1 MNECYKLV
9 GKTLRSGREDRSID
23 GLEMN
28 TVNNTEIGPGSINQ
42 QRPRLAGE
50 APDTQAL
57 AAEAVQRQVLPQ
69 PNQFGA
75 VRDRLF
81 HAMLIR
87 VAISYNRH
95 VPILG
100 KRFIEFSSLVTVCFL
115 LLMTVVLNELP
126 YYSHAQM
133 KSLEN
138 KLGKAIVLLSIMIY
152 VHHFFDEADSNCLA
166 PFVDEWPRNGVLR
179 VEVVRNLKKFNAYQ
193 DRLLVNRKTKQIE
206 SLISEKSYG
215 KQNSES
221 NTTVYDLKRVLMK
234 GPSALPKELRSRP
247 RHHFRKKSDYWS
259 SFLTSEDSL
268 LNLFIRSDNG
278 LKKKLFL
285 EELDDD
291 EFDFESEDLFDDS
304 DASFEY
310 VVEYSLYYGLLKL
323 PHSYRL
329 EHNIS
334 FLLVRIHLFEQCFG
348 LLTDFTDNLQL
359 DPEVDSCF
367 GDWVSRALM
376 KNFIGYEDVLMS
388 SIKALAENETD
399 KGYLRDMITGEH
411 YRFVTMGNPRASYFT
426 ALIVMLIFVSA
437 SFSLSTAASS
447 FLQLSTYLTSERLQQ
462 IIVETFFNLYASFEL
477 ERLQTFAISML
488 LRFSHHQIFLFIVD
502 LLQMFELNQA
512 LVFPAA
518 PLLTVILALVGMEA
532 IMSEVFNDTSTA
544 FYVILLIWIADQ
556 YDAICCHSPIS
567 KRHWLRFFYLYHYAF
582 YAYQYRYNGQ
592 YGSLALLTSTLFI
605 LHSMIFFFHHYEMP
619 LIIYH
624 DRLQRIIT
632 EMQHNPQ
639 PGGGTGAS
647 PGTQTATNI
656 SPNATSMV
664 PSTANVAVEVST
676 DRSLYDGEAS
686 SSGVETTAGGAW
698 SSETEEVSSALSKQQ
713 TTVELDEGSNSVAEN
728 SNLTLSDPLLMAGER
743 TAHEIVDSAIDCVFN
758 SSVARSEAPI
768 S

>member
-9 GKTLRSGREDRSID
+9 GKTLRSGRKDRSID

-95 VPILG
+95 VPVLG

-115 LLMTVVLNELP
+115 L
-126 YYSHAQM
+126 
-133 KSLEN
+133 
-138 KLGKAIVLLSIMIY
+138 AIVLLSIMIY

-166 PFVDEWPRNGVLR
+166 PFVDQWPRNGVLR

-193 DRLLVNRKTKQIE
+193 DRLLGKIVYLLFLGIE

-247 RHHFRKKSDYWS
+247 RHHFRKKSDHWS

-348 LLTDFTDNLQL
+348 LLTDFTDNFQL

-388 SIKALAENETD
+388 SVKALAENETD

-426 ALIVMLIFVSA
+426 ALIVMLIFVI
-437 SFSLSTAASS
+437 SS
-447 FLQLSTYLTSERLQQ
+447 NLITKQIKPNDLVIKNVAYLQETHCEELQH
-462 IIVETFFNLYASFEL
+462 VDMSYASFEL

-632 EMQHNPQ
+632 DMQHNPV
-639 PGGGTGAS
+639 S
-647 PGTQTATNI
+647 I
-656 SPNATSMV
+656 SI
-664 PSTANVAVEVST
+664 
-676 DRSLYDGEAS
+676 SL
-686 SSGVETTAGGAW
+686 
-698 SSETEEVSSALSKQQ
+698 
-713 TTVELDEGSNSVAEN
+713 
-728 SNLTLSDPLLMAGER
+728 LLE
-743 TAHEIVDSAIDCVFN
+743 F
-758 SSVARSEAPI
+758 
-768 S
+768 

>member
-1 MNECYKLV
+1 MN
-9 GKTLRSGREDRSID
+9 R
-23 GLEMN
+23 
-28 TVNNTEIGPGSINQ
+28 VNNTEIGPGPVNQ
-42 QRPRLAGE
+42 QQPRLVRE
-50 APDTQAL
+50 PPDGVQAL
-57 AAEAVQRQVLPQ
+57 AAEAAQRQALPQ

-81 HAMLIR
+81 HAMLVR

-95 VPILG
+95 VPMLG
-100 KRFIEFSSLVTVCFL
+100 KRFIEFSSLVT
-115 LLMTVVLNELP
+115 
-126 YYSHAQM
+126 
-133 KSLEN
+133 
-138 KLGKAIVLLSIMIY
+138 AIVLLSVMVY
-152 VHHFFDEADSNCLA
+152 VHHFFDETDSNCLA
-166 PFVDEWPRNGVLR
+166 PFIDQWPRNGVLR

-193 DRLLVNRKTKQIE
+193 DRLL
-206 SLISEKSYG
+206 EKSYEKHG
-215 KQNSES
+215 GG

-234 GPSALPKELRSRP
+234 GPSALPKELQSRP
-247 RHHFRKKSDYWS
+247 KHYHRKRSDHWS

-268 LNLFIRSDNG
+268 LSFFIRADNN

-285 EELDDD
+285 EELDND
-291 EFDFESEDLFDDS
+291 ELDFESQDLIDDS

-329 EHNIS
+329 EHNIP
-334 FLLVRIHLFEQCFG
+334 FLLVR
-348 LLTDFTDNLQL
+348 L

-367 GDWVSRALM
+367 GDWISRTLM

-388 SIKALAENETD
+388 SVKALAENETD

-426 ALIVMLIFVSA
+426 ALIVMLIF
-437 SFSLSTAASS
+437 
-447 FLQLSTYLTSERLQQ
+447 
-462 IIVETFFNLYASFEL
+462 
-477 ERLQTFAISML
+477 TFAISML

-544 FYVILLIWIADQ
+544 FYVILLVWIADQ

-592 YGSLALLTSTLFI
+592 YGGLALLTSTFFI

-624 DRLQRIIT
+624 DRLQRIISDL
-632 EMQHNPQ
+632 QHSPQ
-639 PGGGTGAS
+639 PGDAIGTS
-647 PGTQTATNI
+647 PGPQIATN
-656 SPNATSMV
+656 V
-664 PSTANVAVEVST
+664 PSNAASTLPSTRNVAVEISA
-676 DRSLYDGEAS
+676 DISLDSEEAS
-686 SSGVETTAGGAW
+686 SSRVGATANGTW
-698 SSETEEVSSALSKQQ
+698 SSEAEEIPSLSRKQQ
-713 TTVELDEGSNSVAEN
+713 TAAELDEGSSSMTGI
-728 SNLTLSDPLLMAGER
+728 SNLALNDPLLVAGER
-743 TAHEIVDSAIDCVFN
+743 TAHEIVGTAIDCVFN
-758 SSVARSEAPI
+758 STVTTGGADNLPL
-768 S
+768 

>member
-1 MNECYKLV
+1 MPRIRPSGIPVFLTDPSDDASPRGERKPRNKKLV
-9 GKTLRSGREDRSID
+9 TPRKRRVDRSID

-28 TVNNTEIGPGSINQ
+28 TVNNTEIDPGSVNQ
-42 QRPRLAGE
+42 QRPRLAE
-50 APDTQAL
+50 EVPDTQAL

-81 HAMLIR
+81 HAMLVR

-95 VPILG
+95 VPVFG
-100 KRFIEFSSLVTVCFL
+100 KRFIEFSSLVT
-115 LLMTVVLNELP
+115 
-126 YYSHAQM
+126 
-133 KSLEN
+133 
-138 KLGKAIVLLSIMIY
+138 AIVLLSVMIY
-152 VHHFFDEADSNCLA
+152 VHHFFDETESNCLA
-166 PFVDEWPRNGVLR
+166 PFVDQWPRNGVLR
-179 VEVVRNLKKFNAYQ
+179 VEVVRNLKKFNTYQ
-193 DRLLVNRKTKQIE
+193 DRLL
-206 SLISEKSYG
+206 EKSYG

-247 RHHFRKKSDYWS
+247 RHHFRTIGNNSLYNGFRKKNDYWS

-334 FLLVRIHLFEQCFG
+334 FLLVR
-348 LLTDFTDNLQL
+348 L

-376 KNFIGYEDVLMS
+376 KNFI
-388 SIKALAENETD
+388 
-399 KGYLRDMITGEH
+399 GYLRDMITGEH

-426 ALIVMLIFVSA
+426 ALIVMLIF
-437 SFSLSTAASS
+437 
-447 FLQLSTYLTSERLQQ
+447 
-462 IIVETFFNLYASFEL
+462 
-477 ERLQTFAISML
+477 TFAISML

-624 DRLQRIIT
+624 DRLQRIISD
-632 EMQHNPQ
+632 MQHNPQ
-639 PGGGTGAS
+639 PGGGTGTS
-647 PGTQTATNI
+647 PGTQTAPNI
-656 SPNATSMV
+656 SANSTSVV
-664 PSTANVAVEVST
+664 PSTINLAVEVST

-713 TTVELDEGSNSVAEN
+713 TAVELDEGSNLVAEIG
-728 SNLTLSDPLLMAGER
+728 NLNLSDPLLMAGER

-758 SSVARSEAPI
+758 STVTRREADTPP

>member
-1 MNECYKLV
+1 MN
-9 GKTLRSGREDRSID
+9 S
-23 GLEMN
+23 
-28 TVNNTEIGPGSINQ
+28 VNNTEIGPGSINQ

-95 VPILG
+95 VPVLG
-100 KRFIEFSSLVTVCFL
+100 KRFIEFSSLVT
-115 LLMTVVLNELP
+115 
-126 YYSHAQM
+126 
-133 KSLEN
+133 
-138 KLGKAIVLLSIMIY
+138 AIVLLSIMIY

-166 PFVDEWPRNGVLR
+166 PFVDQWPRNGVLR

-193 DRLLVNRKTKQIE
+193 DRLL
-206 SLISEKSYG
+206 EKSYG

-247 RHHFRKKSDYWS
+247 RHHFRKKSDHWS

-334 FLLVRIHLFEQCFG
+334 FLLVR
-348 LLTDFTDNLQL
+348 L

-388 SIKALAENETD
+388 SVKALAENETD

-426 ALIVMLIFVSA
+426 ALIVMLIF
-437 SFSLSTAASS
+437 
-447 FLQLSTYLTSERLQQ
+447 
-462 IIVETFFNLYASFEL
+462 
-477 ERLQTFAISML
+477 TFAISML

-632 EMQHNPQ
+632 DMQHNPQ

-676 DRSLYDGEAS
+676 DRNLYDGEAS

-758 SSVARSEAPI
+758 SSVARREAPI

>member
-1 MNECYKLV
+1 MHTFDNSENESKCKKRKRRV
-9 GKTLRSGREDRSID
+9 DRSID

-28 TVNNTEIGPGSINQ
+28 TVNNTEIDPGSVNQ
-42 QRPRLAGE
+42 QRPRLAE
-50 APDTQAL
+50 EVPDTQAL

-81 HAMLIR
+81 HAMLVR

-95 VPILG
+95 VPVFG
-100 KRFIEFSSLVTVCFL
+100 KRFIEFSSLVT
-115 LLMTVVLNELP
+115 
-126 YYSHAQM
+126 
-133 KSLEN
+133 
-138 KLGKAIVLLSIMIY
+138 AIVLLSVMIY
-152 VHHFFDEADSNCLA
+152 VHHFFDETESNCLA
-166 PFVDEWPRNGVLR
+166 PFVDQWPRNGVLR
-179 VEVVRNLKKFNAYQ
+179 VEVVRNLKKFNTYQ
-193 DRLLVNRKTKQIE
+193 DRLL
-206 SLISEKSYG
+206 EKSYG

-247 RHHFRKKSDYWS
+247 RHHFRTIGNNSLYNGFRKKNDYWS

-268 LNLFIRSDNG
+268 LNLFIRSDN
-278 LKKKLFL
+278 

-334 FLLVRIHLFEQCFG
+334 FLLVR
-348 LLTDFTDNLQL
+348 L

-388 SIKALAENETD
+388 SVKALAENETD

-426 ALIVMLIFVSA
+426 ALIVMLIFVV
-437 SFSLSTAASS
+437 SS
-447 FLQLSTYLTSERLQQ
+447 NLITKQIKPSNLVIKNVACLQKTHYDELQH
-462 IIVETFFNLYASFEL
+462 
-477 ERLQTFAISML
+477 TFAISML

-624 DRLQRIIT
+624 DRLQRIISD
-632 EMQHNPQ
+632 MQHNPQ
-639 PGGGTGAS
+639 PGGGTGTS
-647 PGTQTATNI
+647 PGTQTAPNI
-656 SPNATSMV
+656 SANSTSVV
-664 PSTANVAVEVST
+664 PSTINLAVEVST

-713 TTVELDEGSNSVAEN
+713 TAVELDEGSNLVAEIG
-728 SNLTLSDPLLMAGER
+728 NLNLSDPLLMAGER

-758 SSVARSEAPI
+758 STVTRREADTPP

>member
-1 MNECYKLV
+1 
-9 GKTLRSGREDRSID
+9 
-23 GLEMN
+23 MN

-100 KRFIEFSSLVTVCFL
+100 KRFIEFSSLVT
-115 LLMTVVLNELP
+115 
-126 YYSHAQM
+126 
-133 KSLEN
+133 
-138 KLGKAIVLLSIMIY
+138 AIVLLSIMIY

-166 PFVDEWPRNGVLR
+166 PFVDQWPRNGVLR

-193 DRLLVNRKTKQIE
+193 DRLL
-206 SLISEKSYG
+206 EKSYG

-334 FLLVRIHLFEQCFG
+334 FLLVR
-348 LLTDFTDNLQL
+348 L

-426 ALIVMLIFVSA
+426 ALIVMLIF
-437 SFSLSTAASS
+437 
-447 FLQLSTYLTSERLQQ
+447 
-462 IIVETFFNLYASFEL
+462 
-477 ERLQTFAISML
+477 TFAISML

>member
-1 MNECYKLV
+1 
-9 GKTLRSGREDRSID
+9 
-23 GLEMN
+23 MN
-28 TVNNTEIGPGSINQ
+28 TVNNTEIDPGSVNQ
-42 QRPRLAGE
+42 QRPRLAE
-50 APDTQAL
+50 EVPDTQAL

-81 HAMLIR
+81 HAMLVR

-95 VPILG
+95 VPVFG
-100 KRFIEFSSLVTVCFL
+100 KRFIEFSSLVT
-115 LLMTVVLNELP
+115 
-126 YYSHAQM
+126 
-133 KSLEN
+133 
-138 KLGKAIVLLSIMIY
+138 AIVLLSVMIY
-152 VHHFFDEADSNCLA
+152 VHHFFDETESNCLA
-166 PFVDEWPRNGVLR
+166 PFVDQWPRNGVLR
-179 VEVVRNLKKFNAYQ
+179 VEVVRNLKKFNTYQ
-193 DRLLVNRKTKQIE
+193 DRLL
-206 SLISEKSYG
+206 EKSYG

-247 RHHFRKKSDYWS
+247 RHHFRKKNDYWS

-334 FLLVRIHLFEQCFG
+334 FLLVR
-348 LLTDFTDNLQL
+348 L

-388 SIKALAENETD
+388 SVKALAENETD

-426 ALIVMLIFVSA
+426 ALIVMLIF
-437 SFSLSTAASS
+437 
-447 FLQLSTYLTSERLQQ
+447 
-462 IIVETFFNLYASFEL
+462 
-477 ERLQTFAISML
+477 TFAISML

-624 DRLQRIIT
+624 DRLQRIISD
-632 EMQHNPQ
+632 MQHNP
-639 PGGGTGAS
+639 
-647 PGTQTATNI
+647 
-656 SPNATSMV
+656 
-664 PSTANVAVEVST
+664 
-676 DRSLYDGEAS
+676 
-686 SSGVETTAGGAW
+686 
-698 SSETEEVSSALSKQQ
+698 
-713 TTVELDEGSNSVAEN
+713 
-728 SNLTLSDPLLMAGER
+728 
-743 TAHEIVDSAIDCVFN
+743 
-758 SSVARSEAPI
+758 
-768 S
+768 